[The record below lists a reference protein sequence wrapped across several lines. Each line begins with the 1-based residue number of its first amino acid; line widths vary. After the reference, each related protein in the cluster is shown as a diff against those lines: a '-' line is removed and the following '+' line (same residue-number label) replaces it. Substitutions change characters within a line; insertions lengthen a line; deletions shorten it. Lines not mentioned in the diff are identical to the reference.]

1 MNLFVSLIRTG
12 VPALAGWLVALAA
25 KYGLGLDP
33 AALSGLLTA
42 VVGFVYFA
50 VFRVAEEHLSS
61 KFGWLLGY
69 ARPPKYDTGKAQLPD
84 TR

>member
-1 MNLFVSLIRTG
+1 MNLFLSLIRTG
-12 VPALAGWLVALAA
+12 VPALAGWLVTLGA

-50 VFRVAEEHLSS
+50 VFRFAEEHLSP

-69 ARPPKYDTGKAQLPD
+69 ARPPAYPEKRAV
-84 TR
+84 RS